1 MATVAIWSIN
11 SNLNKVIDYATD
23 NDKTEKNQEFIND
36 LHRTLDY
43 VENDDKTEVGY
54 YVTGINCSVKYASQ
68 EMMITKESFNKKD
81 GIMGYHAYQS
91 FKEGEVS
98 PELAH
103 KIGVQLAEEMWGEK
117 YQVIVAT
124 HLNTKHF
131 HNHFVIN
138 SVSFL
143 DGKKCAYDR
152 RSYAELRRLNDSI
165 CQEYGL
171 SVLEEKP
178 TRKKIYYSNYMD
190 DGTKPKINS
199 YTIARKDVDHAI
211 EAAVSYKDFLCL
223 LKAMNYTVIERYG
236 RLTIRNVNNK
246 KGIRLERSFGENY
259 SIDRIKERIKTEH
272 RKILSEDLI
281 SKKYSI
287 DSRNK
292 QKYHGLSGLYRYYCY
307 LLNLY
312 SNNVRKYRISPSM
325 RLDVE
330 KMEIISEETRMLVTN
345 EIITEDDFNNH
356 KLNLQLEIGNLIDEK
371 NKIWYQFK
379 TGKTNKEETLNEIS
393 KITNKI
399 KPLRKELK
407 LCNGIENRKDKI
419 QENINEY
426 EKEGKV
432 YESIK

>member
-1 MATVAIWSIN
+1 
-11 SNLNKVIDYATD
+11 
-23 NDKTEKNQEFIND
+23 
-36 LHRTLDY
+36 
-43 VENDDKTEVGY
+43 
-54 YVTGINCSVKYASQ
+54 
-68 EMMITKESFNKKD
+68 
-81 GIMGYHAYQS
+81 
-91 FKEGEVS
+91 
-98 PELAH
+98 
-103 KIGVQLAEEMWGEK
+103 
-117 YQVIVAT
+117 
-124 HLNTKHF
+124 
-131 HNHFVIN
+131 
-138 SVSFL
+138 
-143 DGKKCAYDR
+143 
-152 RSYAELRRLNDSI
+152 
-165 CQEYGL
+165 
-171 SVLEEKP
+171 
-178 TRKKIYYSNYMD
+178 
-190 DGTKPKINS
+190 
-199 YTIARKDVDHAI
+199 
-211 EAAVSYKDFLCL
+211 
-223 LKAMNYTVIERYG
+223 MNYTVIERYG